1 VIIICPNCGTRYRLD
16 AAVVA
21 RGARMRCAECQHRWV
36 PTAEPDVEEPPPEP
50 VVAVAPPP
58 PEPPVVPP
66 VPPPASDEAD
76 ADDDAPPR
84 RTLWRW
90 IVAIGLGAVLAAAV
104 AALWIARVDPER
116 LPVLSQL
123 LAQWQP
129 APSLL
134 KAEVTGIVTRLPSG
148 ERVIEI
154 SGRVRNPGRAT
165 ESIKGVDARLSGGGG
180 TARRW
185 RINVPVR
192 QLAPGESVGFASTT
206 PGFAADAVIL
216 SVTPIP

>member
-1 VIIICPNCGTRYRLD
+1 
-16 AAVVA
+16 
-21 RGARMRCAECQHRWV
+21 M
-36 PTAEPDVEEPPPEP
+36 
-50 VVAVAPPP
+50 APPP
-58 PEPPVVPP
+58 PEPAPAVPNVAP
-66 VPPPASDEAD
+66 EPPPTPAEAGDEAD
-76 ADDDAPPR
+76 SDDGPPPR

-90 IVAIGLGAVLAAAV
+90 IIALVLGAVLAAAA
-104 AALWIARVDPER
+104 AALWIARVDPQR

-129 APSLL
+129 APSPL

-165 ESIKGVDARLSGGGG
+165 ESIKGVEARLSGGGG

-185 RINVPVR
+185 RISVPVR
-192 QLAPGESVGFASTT
+192 QLAPGESVGFDSTT
-206 PGFAADAVIL
+206 TGFAADAVIL